1 MEFDVVGDGDG
12 GWGGGGGDDGGGG
25 FWARV
30 WVLNEETFELEREEQ
45 KKRATCKSTFFQRY
59 LAFSSKGLKKIP
71 ARCKPASHLVR
82 VLLLLDLVLILS
94 GAIQR

>member
-1 MEFDVVGDGDG
+1 MGWRVGVG
-12 GWGGGGGDDGGGG
+12 GVG

-59 LAFSSKGLKKIP
+59 SAFSSEGLKKIP
-71 ARCKPASHLVR
+71 ASCKPASHLVR
-82 VLLLLDLVLILS
+82 VS
-94 GAIQR
+94 